1 VVTDGAFDSQNLAFW
16 DGMHGL
22 YRAYWRYFTHGV
34 TNAKN
39 WKPKGL
45 RAIRTATSTDFLHW
59 IDHADLQYVDSPAEQ
74 LYTSQIKPYY
84 RAPQILIGFPTR
96 YLERGW
102 SESMRA
108 LPDRE
113 NRESRAAANERYGTA
128 LSEVLVMSSR
138 DGVNFQRW
146 NEAFMRPGI
155 ERSGTWAYGDQ
166 YIGWQMLETKSAL
179 EGAPNELSFYSLENY
194 WLGQGNDLRRYTLRL
209 DGFVSVQA
217 PLSGGELVTKPL
229 RFQGGKLALNFSTS
243 AAGSLRVEIE
253 EPDGRPIKG
262 FALEDCPPIFG
273 DTVERVATWT
283 QGGDVS
289 SLAGKPVRLRF
300 VLSDG
305 DLYSFHFFPD

>member
-1 VVTDGAFDSQNLAFW
+1 MRRNTTRSEKKHPDPHPPFWRAMPRASTASTGESRTWANIPFEGSTANNIISAPMRGENVEGSSLAVFKDDNPNAPADARYKAILLARDPRGLLPFKSPDGFHWSPMSQGAVVTDGAFDSQNLAFW
-16 DGMHGL
+16 DGMHGV

-59 IDHADLQYVDSPAEQ
+59 IDHADLQYADSPAEQ

-146 NEAFMRPGI
+146 NEAFH
-155 ERSGTWAYGDQ
+155 
-166 YIGWQMLETKSAL
+166 
-179 EGAPNELSFYSLENY
+179 
-194 WLGQGNDLRRYTLRL
+194 
-209 DGFVSVQA
+209 
-217 PLSGGELVTKPL
+217 
-229 RFQGGKLALNFSTS
+229 
-243 AAGSLRVEIE
+243 AAGHRAQRHL
-253 EPDGRPIKG
+253 GLWRPIHRLADVGNKVG
-262 FALEDCPPIFG
+262 AG
-273 DTVERVATWT
+273 RGAERTFLLL
-283 QGGDVS
+283 S
-289 SLAGKPVRLRF
+289 RELLAWAGQ
-300 VLSDG
+300 
-305 DLYSFHFFPD
+305 